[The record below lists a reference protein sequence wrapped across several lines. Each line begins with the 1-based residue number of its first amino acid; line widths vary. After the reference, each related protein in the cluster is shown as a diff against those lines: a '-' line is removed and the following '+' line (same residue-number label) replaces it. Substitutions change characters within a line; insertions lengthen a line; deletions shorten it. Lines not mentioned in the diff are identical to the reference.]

1 LDNAG
6 RMPVAHRKEKEMER
20 KLFSR
25 SIMFSIVA
33 IVSVTFILVGC
44 GIFGGKGK
52 EEEAA
57 KTVVPVVVQP
67 IPSKPLAAA
76 ETSEESK
83 FESGE
88 LDYEVET
95 VNGVVNWSKGF
106 VRAKGHG
113 IPPETA
119 VNDAQSKLMAFKAA
133 EADALAKLLE
143 IINGVQVTATTT
155 VKDYVLKDYNI
166 ELKVAGIIKGSKEV
180 KRIFDEEKKVAIVE
194 VGVAMEDMA
203 MSIPKEELS
212 FEQSASLDVW
222 ETKED
227 ATLRQLAG
235 GDEALLKSIKNSK
248 SLDEIEQKLGKM
260 ADDNEKMADRDEQ
273 LLASIELLTQEI
285 GKLKITEKPMN
296 YTGLV
301 INAAGSGIKPC
312 MSPNIYYK
320 VGNEYKLLYGAED
333 GRARDANL
341 HALVVWERTLIGAS
355 DNTRVTQTPLIVSA
369 THLAKEQS
377 ALAISRDDAMK
388 IEQINAEKSLLE
400 DGKVVIVR

>member
-1 LDNAG
+1 LTSCCIFGAKKKKG
-6 RMPVAHRKEKEMER
+6 EKPEPIEVVIPASAQPVA
-20 KLFSR
+20 
-25 SIMFSIVA
+25 
-33 IVSVTFILVGC
+33 
-44 GIFGGKGK
+44 
-52 EEEAA
+52 
-57 KTVVPVVVQP
+57 
-67 IPSKPLAAA
+67 SKPLAAA
-76 ETSEESK
+76 ETSDESK
-83 FESGE
+83 FESSE

-95 VNGVVNWSKGF
+95 VNGIVNWSKGF

-166 ELKVAGIIKGSKEV
+166 ELRVAGVIKGSKEV

-203 MSIPKEELS
+203 MSIPKEEIS
-212 FEQSASLDVW
+212 FDEASLDVW

-235 GDEALLKSIKNSK
+235 GDEVLLNSIKASR
-248 SLDEIEQKLGKM
+248 SLDEMEQKLGKM
-260 ADDNEKMADRDEQ
+260 ADDNEKLADRDEK

-285 GKLKITEKPMN
+285 GKLKSVEEPVN
-296 YTGLV
+296 YTGVV
-301 INAAGSGIKPC
+301 INAAGSGIKAC

-320 VGNEYKLLYGAED
+320 IGDEYKLLYGIKD
-333 GRARDANL
+333 GRPRDANL

-355 DNTRVTQTPLIVSA
+355 DNTRVNQTPLIVSA
-369 THLAKEQS
+369 THLAKGQS

-388 IEQINAEKSLLE
+388 IEQINAENNLLD
-400 DGKVVIVR
+400 DGKVVVVR